1 MGLRLVQVLRG
12 PPPGG
17 LLVPEGP
24 GSGRTATFSRDL
36 PRAGG
41 EEGVR
46 ELEGRERMPLP
57 WWISDSGTLGTAVSR
72 GSELR
77 ARVRGTEGVVLDV

>member
-17 LLVPEGP
+17 SLC
-24 GSGRTATFSRDL
+24 
-36 PRAGG
+36 PRAPGLGGPRRSAVTSLGPVG